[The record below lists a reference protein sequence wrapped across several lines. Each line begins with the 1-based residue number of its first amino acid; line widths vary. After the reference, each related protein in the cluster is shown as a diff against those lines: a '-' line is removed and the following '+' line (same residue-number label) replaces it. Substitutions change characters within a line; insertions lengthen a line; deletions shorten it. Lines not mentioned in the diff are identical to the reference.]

1 MYQSDSEI
9 TIVMIMIGLSMFI
22 FCGRVRPP
30 FFVLSLPICLQLLC
44 CTSMWCAFPYCSQT
58 CMVLALGQER
68 MAGHVVLLDIRDMRC
83 FSAKEYASKAL
94 RVRNRFG

>member
-1 MYQSDSEI
+1 
-9 TIVMIMIGLSMFI
+9 
-22 FCGRVRPP
+22 
-30 FFVLSLPICLQLLC
+30 
-44 CTSMWCAFPYCSQT
+44 
-58 CMVLALGQER
+58 MVLALGQER